1 MTDVENAIGNGWV
14 CPIRSA
20 TLHNTEL
27 AYYVE
32 GIRCG
37 LYKSYHTTTLVIA
50 VELAIGCNDR
60 AFAFSLPSGFVIGL
74 TCVPVY
80 AAPVACIVVNPV
92 RAVDIVAYEYITAV
106 MGVKSLCAPYASNAL
121 QIVRELELE
130 AVDVITMT
138 EEYLTVTI
146 EW

>member
-1 MTDVENAIGNGWV
+1 MADVENAIGNGWV

-50 VELAIGCNDR
+50 VE
-60 AFAFSLPSGFVIGL
+60 FVIG
-74 TCVPVY
+74 
-80 AAPVACIVVNPV
+80 
-92 RAVDIVAYEYITAV
+92 
-106 MGVKSLCAPYASNAL
+106 SN
-121 QIVRELELE
+121 
-130 AVDVITMT
+130 D
-138 EEYLTVTI
+138 
-146 EW
+146 